1 MRVSHSVLIHRPV
14 EQVFAYV
21 TDLRNEVRWQPEIKE
36 VRITSPGPLGKGST
50 FIEVR
55 RTFGRNLVWHF
66 EIEDYEAPF
75 RLCIRSTS
83 GTMPYTGCRLFEAVP
98 EGTRVTE
105 SGELTTPLMVRW
117 MDGLFA
123 RLSQRPLTAAY
134 GNLKALLEQDS

>member
-1 MRVSHSVLIHRPV
+1 VRVSHSVLIHRPV

-21 TDLRNEVRWQPEIKE
+21 TDLRNELHWQPEIKE

-55 RTFGRNLVWHF
+55 RTFGLSLVWYF
-66 EIEDYEAPF
+66 EIDDYEAPR

-83 GTMPYTGCRLFEAVP
+83 GRLPYSGCRVFEAVP
-98 EGTRVTE
+98 EGTRITE
-105 SGELTTPLMVRW
+105 YGELKTPAPLRW

-123 RLSQRPLTAAY
+123 RLSQKPLQVAY
-134 GNLKALLEQDS
+134 GNLKALLEQGA